1 MNCNLPKITYP
12 SFRSLLL
19 LKFHKA
25 ICLGGDVGV
34 TKRSI
39 NSCIKYSYG
48 ENSRILNAQG
58 ILKRVKKFTS
68 VAVYRSAIALKL
80 AAQTQR
86 NWVEITHQLVDF
98 CRFSTENRPE
108 DDTEPLLGV
117 LSDLTVTPIQGGLL
131 ECEFGDRAIAQWL
144 TGLVTITNLDLSEKC
159 VLDNF
164 TDSLNYK
171 SVQNGQ
177 DPIFLCQYTY
187 ARCHSLLQIA
197 GELTP
202 LNFEVQSGPLPWL
215 TETGTLIFTA
225 ESDRGLLFQIV
236 TTLDEGVEA
245 DAHKCLKLAVSLS
258 HAFQK
263 FYRNRQF
270 FGDDRVKNLQLMQGR
285 LGLVMI
291 TQLLLRSL
299 LEEGLDIFLPTTL

>member
-39 NSCIKYSYG
+39 NSCIKYPYD
-48 ENSRILNAQG
+48 EISRILNAQDS
-58 ILKRVKKFTS
+58 LKQVKKSTS

-80 AAQTQR
+80 AAFEQR
-86 NWVEITHQLVDF
+86 NWVEIGHQLANF
-98 CRFSTENRPE
+98 CRFSTENRPK
-108 DDTEPLLGV
+108 DDTEPLPDV

-131 ECEFGDRAIAQWL
+131 ECEFGDWAIAQWL
-144 TGLVTITNLDLSEKC
+144 TGLVTITNLNLSEKC

-171 SVQNGQ
+171 SVQSGQ
-177 DPIFLCQYTY
+177 DSIFLCQYAY
-187 ARCHSLLQIA
+187 ARCHSLLQMA
-197 GELTP
+197 VELTP
-202 LNFEVQSGPLPWL
+202 LTSVVQSKEFPWL
-215 TETGTLIFTA
+215 TEMGWLIFTA
-225 ESDRGLLFQIV
+225 DFDRDLLFQIV
-236 TTLDEGVEA
+236 TTLDQGLAANAQE
-245 DAHKCLKLAVSLS
+245 CLKLAVSLS
-258 HAFQK
+258 QAFQE
-263 FYRNRQF
+263 FYRNSQF
-270 FGDDRVKNLQLMQGR
+270 FGADRAKNLQLVQGR

-299 LEEGLDIFLPTTL
+299 LQERLGIFVPTTL

>member
-25 ICLGGDVGV
+25 ICPGGDVGV

-39 NSCIKYSYG
+39 NSCIKYPYD
-48 ENSRILNAQG
+48 EISRILNAQDS
-58 ILKRVKKFTS
+58 LKQVKKPTS
-68 VAVYRSAIALKL
+68 VAAYRSAIALKL

-86 NWVEITHQLVDF
+86 NWVEIAQQLVNF
-98 CRFSTENRPE
+98 GRFSTENRPK
-108 DDTEPLLGV
+108 DDTGELPEV

-144 TGLVTITNLDLSEKC
+144 TGLVTITNLNLLEKC
-159 VLDNF
+159 ALDNF

-171 SVQNGQ
+171 SVQSGQ
-177 DPIFLCQYTY
+177 DSVFLCQYIC
-187 ARCHSLLQIA
+187 ARCHSLVQVA
-197 GELTP
+197 SEFTS
-202 LNFEVQSGPLPWL
+202 LNSVVQSRQFPWL
-215 TETGTLIFTA
+215 TETGMLIFTA
-225 ESDRGLLFQIV
+225 EFDRDLLFQIV
-236 TTLDEGVEA
+236 TTLDQGVEA
-245 DAHKCLKLAVSLS
+245 NAHECLKLAVSLS
-258 HAFQK
+258 QSFHE
-263 FYRNRQF
+263 FYRNSQF
-270 FGDDRVKNLQLMQGR
+270 FGGDRAKNLQLVQGR

-299 LEEGLDIFLPTTL
+299 LQEGLGIFMPTTL